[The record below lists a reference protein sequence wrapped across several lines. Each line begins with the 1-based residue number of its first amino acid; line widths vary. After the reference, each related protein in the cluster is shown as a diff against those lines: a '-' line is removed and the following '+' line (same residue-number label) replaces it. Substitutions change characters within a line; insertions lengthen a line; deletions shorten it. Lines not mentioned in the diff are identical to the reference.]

1 MIRDTGNAKTASL
14 TTAIGTTEEMPKS
27 GMAWGDVYIPTGSSI
42 TTLTWWKA
50 PALVAGNSFEAGT
63 YLPAYDD
70 DLTSPAAIVQ
80 TVAGGNSYPIP
91 AALASAPFLKAVS
104 NAAGDII
111 VQFSS

>member
-1 MIRDTGNAKTASL
+1 MIRDTGNAKTVSL
-14 TTAIGTTEEMPKS
+14 TTAIGTTEEIPKS

-50 PALVAGNSFEAGT
+50 PALVAGQSYEAGT
-63 YLPAYDD
+63 YVPAYDD
-70 DLTSPAAIVQ
+70 DLATPTAIVQ
-80 TVAGGNSYPIP
+80 TVVAPGSFPIP
-91 AALASAPFLKAVS
+91 AALASAPFLKAVA